1 MDTGA
6 KRGNWR
12 GAQAGCPSKQGHPA
26 VGDVF
31 QQPLEANTHAQHF
44 FWGQYP
50 TSDFQLHRPAWM
62 SSFIC
67 VSLQDRIPLMMI
79 KGLSLFQTSVIVATK
94 RLSSGVL
101 HQGI

>member
-1 MDTGA
+1 MDTGP

-44 FWGQYP
+44 FWGQSP
-50 TSDFQLHRPAWM
+50 QI
-62 SSFIC
+62 SSSTAQPGC
-67 VSLQDRIPLMMI
+67 PL
-79 KGLSLFQTSVIVATK
+79 LF
-94 RLSSGVL
+94 VL
-101 HQGI
+101 AYKTEFL